1 MRVGP
6 LVPFRV
12 TSQTRPEGGGDR
24 SVRGRG
30 SGVSPTVNMPCGM
43 LRINDRRRPRTKYG
57 EVNWNGTSPMSR
69 IRLLPDHLINKIAAG
84 EVVERPA
91 AAVKELVENAL
102 DAQAT
107 ALTIDL
113 RDGGAARIS
122 VVDDGSGMTP
132 AEVELAL
139 VRHATS
145 KIAAEEDLGAIT
157 TLGFRGEALPA
168 ICAVSRFAI
177 VTSPRPGGEGI
188 RITGEAGTV
197 TQRLLVPAGAGT
209 SVEVSD
215 LFFNT
220 PARLG
225 FLKSA
230 ATELAA
236 TLRLLTQ
243 LALAHPA
250 VRFRATNNGKVV
262 LNAPAAATLR
272 DRIGALFG
280 YELSERLLAIARDD
294 HGVRVSGLV
303 SPPALSRGARDE
315 IVIIVNGRPVRD
327 TVLLQAILDAFRPL
341 LPRDR
346 FPVAIVT
353 LLLPPADVDVN
364 VHPTKAWVRFRNPRL
379 VQEMVFA
386 AVHDALRSPAVVT
399 TPAVPDPPRL
409 ETERP
414 GAAMASP
421 AEAQAG
427 LFGEAAAPYARSLFG
442 RILGQVQETFVIA
455 SNDEEVFFIDQHV
468 AHERVLFERLQ
479 AELATGPLPSQE
491 VLLREPLEL
500 GPAARAVLDRWTP
513 VLARLG
519 FGLEEF
525 GDGVVALRAV
535 PALLRGQEPR
545 RLLERLLDDLRPAGG
560 GAPEIDRALSFVAC
574 RAAIKANE
582 RLAREEMER
591 LIADLSL
598 TEQPHFCP
606 HGRPI
611 VSRVSLSEIRKELKR
626 SW

>member
-1 MRVGP
+1 
-6 LVPFRV
+6 
-12 TSQTRPEGGGDR
+12 
-24 SVRGRG
+24 
-30 SGVSPTVNMPCGM
+30 
-43 LRINDRRRPRTKYG
+43 
-57 EVNWNGTSPMSR
+57 MSR

-122 VVDDGSGMTP
+122 VVDDGSGMTA

-139 VRHATS
+139 MRHATS
-145 KIAAEEDLGAIT
+145 KIAAEEDLGAIA

-197 TQRLLVPAGAGT
+197 TQRLLVPASAGT

-225 FLKSA
+225 FLKSPQ
-230 ATELAA
+230 TELAA

-250 VRFRATNNGKVV
+250 VRFRATNTGKVV

-280 YELSERLLAIARDD
+280 YESSERLLAIARDD
-294 HGVRVSGLV
+294 HGVRVAGLV

-315 IVIIVNGRPVRD
+315 IVIIVNSRPVRD

-353 LLLPPADVDVN
+353 LSLSPADVDVN

-399 TPAVPDPPRL
+399 TPAVSDSGHL
-409 ETERP
+409 ETEQP
-414 GAAMASP
+414 GAASPPGSGVAMASP

-442 RILGQVQETFVIA
+442 RVLGQVQETFVIA

-513 VLARLG
+513 VLERLG

-525 GDGVVALRAV
+525 GDGVVALRAA

-560 GAPEIDRALSFVAC
+560 GAPEVDRALSFVAC

-591 LIADLSL
+591 LITDLSL

-606 HGRPI
+606 HGRPV